1 VCRTR
6 PLVTLFVPAIVLALL
21 SAPVSVNAYSV
32 LAHESAIDVAWDRE
46 LRPLLLQRFPGTT
59 PEALERA
66 RSFAY
71 GGSVIQDLGYYPF
84 GNKFFSNL
92 LHYARTGDFV
102 DRCIRNAQTVDE
114 LAFALGALA
123 HYANDI
129 AGHPRRSTCR
139 CRARFPSCAR
149 SSATRSPTCR
159 RPSSTSSSSSRSTW
173 RARRA
178 GATTSRSTARCS
190 TSRCHAAPRARLPRD
205 LRSRDGETCSPTKSA
220 PSRPTATRSASSFRR

>member
-1 VCRTR
+1 M
-6 PLVTLFVPAIVLALL
+6 
-21 SAPVSVNAYSV
+21 
-32 LAHESAIDVAWDRE
+32 LAHESAIDAAWDRE
-46 LRPLLLQRFPGTT
+46 LRPLLLQRFPRST
-59 PEALERA
+59 PDELERA

-102 DRCIRNAQTVDE
+102 ESLMRNAQTVDE

-129 AGHPRRSTCR
+129 AGHPLAVNRR
-139 CRARFPSCAR
+139 CRWRFPSCAR
-149 SSATRSPTCR
+149 SSATTSPTCR

-173 RARRA
+173 RRPRA
-178 GATTSRSTARCS
+178 GATRSRSTASLLDFQVATALLDRAFRDTYGLEMSDLFADEERAIS
-190 TSRCHAAPRARLPRD
+190 TYRYS
-205 LRSRDGETCSPTKSA
+205 
-220 PSRPTATRSASSFRR
+220 RSAS